1 LVRIVVRLS
10 PLAWAG
16 LFIAVAGV
24 VLGLYGQLT
33 EVDWPRA
40 PSLLLV
46 IVGAVLYAI
55 ARVRMIRKARGR

>member
-1 LVRIVVRLS
+1 LVKVVIRLS

-16 LFIAVAGV
+16 LFIAVLGV
-24 VLGLYGQLT
+24 ALGLYGQLADV
-33 EVDWPRA
+33 EWPRA

-55 ARVRMIRKARGR
+55 ARVRMVRKARGR